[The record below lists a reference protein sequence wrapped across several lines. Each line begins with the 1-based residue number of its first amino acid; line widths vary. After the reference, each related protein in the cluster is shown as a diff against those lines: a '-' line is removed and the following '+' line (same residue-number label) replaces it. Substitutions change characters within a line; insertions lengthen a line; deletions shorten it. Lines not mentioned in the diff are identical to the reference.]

1 LNFTLSRNST
11 DNPIY
16 PRSGSDFSFSVQLTP
31 PYSIMDG
38 KDYSK
43 FDTSKQSDLNKMHKW
58 VEFHK
63 WKFNSKIYIPLLDP
77 VTVKRTPVFMARVDF
92 GLLGHYN
99 KYKRTPFETFSVGGD
114 GMTGYTTYATESIA
128 LRGYDNGSLTPYGYE
143 GYAYTRIGMELRYPI
158 MLETS
163 STIYAAAFLEA
174 GNAWQDVRKFNPF
187 ELKRSAGV
195 GIRLFLPM
203 VGLMG
208 IDWAYGFDNVLGTK
222 TYSGSH
228 FHFVLGQEF

>member
-1 LNFTLSRNST
+1 
-11 DNPIY
+11 
-16 PRSGSDFSFSVQLTP
+16 
-31 PYSIMDG
+31 
-38 KDYSK
+38 
-43 FDTSKQSDLNKMHKW
+43 
-58 VEFHK
+58 
-63 WKFNSKIYIPLLDP
+63 
-77 VTVKRTPVFMARVDF
+77 
-92 GLLGHYN
+92 
-99 KYKRTPFETFSVGGD
+99 
-114 GMTGYTTYATESIA
+114 
-128 LRGYDNGSLTPYGYE
+128 
-143 GYAYTRIGMELRYPI
+143 MELRYPI

-208 IDWAYGFDNVLGTK
+208 IDWAYGFDKVLGTN